1 MKRILF
7 VLAALLLIG
16 VQLLPSFVVP
26 ASAAEVVENVQADL
40 WINAL
45 DYNTFMSNHGNT
57 YYNQSIFSDLK
68 VPIVTDAPIYDVDI
82 VFQTNASNPVLSVFT
97 SSSSWQLTTQII
109 ENGRTYRAFGRV
121 PGIGNSGSQNGV
133 PFLGFRLT
141 SSSGNYISF
150 LQVNYT
156 TTNAYRFSAPLS
168 ADFKYNN
175 SANYHFA
182 YNGSSTASYI
192 PPVVTDLEKT
202 GFSFFI
208 NLDSWKSFDYM
219 DIILY
224 CQSCTISSIGAVF
237 DDQSIPF
244 SVNEIIGTNTIRDS
258 VYISVRV
265 DLRGLKRNTTST
277 PYLIISGSTYVNV
290 VSSYAILEGSGL
302 VITQDINPLYY
313 YFKSIKDSISLGTKD
328 IVNALGSAF
337 AGNGQGAA
345 IKDQVSGKT
354 ETFDDILG
362 GLNSGVAADRPDSS
376 DISSSLDISGVLSPT
391 AITTST
397 GFLTAVFDVPTL
409 SKLLS
414 LTLIFALAATI
425 LFGKR

>member
-16 VQLLPSFVVP
+16 VQLLPSFSVP

-40 WINAL
+40 WVNAL
-45 DYNTFMSNHGNT
+45 DYNTFMSNQGNT

-68 VPIVTDAPIYDVDI
+68 IPIVTDAPIYDVDI
-82 VFQTNASNPVLSVFT
+82 VFQTNALNPILSVFT

-133 PFLGFRLT
+133 PFLGFRLS

-156 TTNAYRFSAPLS
+156 TTNSYRFSAPLG
-168 ADFKYNN
+168 ATFNYNN
-175 SANYHFA
+175 SPEYHFS
-182 YNGSSTASYI
+182 YNGHDTASYL

-208 NLDSWKSFDYM
+208 NLNSWKSFDYM
-219 DIILY
+219 DVILY

-237 DDQSIPF
+237 EDQSIPF

-258 VYISVRV
+258 VYISIRV
-265 DLRGLKRNTTST
+265 DLRGLKRNTTSI
-277 PYLIISGSTYVNV
+277 PYLMISGSTYVNV

-313 YFKSIKDSISLGTKD
+313 YFRSIKDSISLGTKN
-328 IVNALGSAF
+328 IVDALGSALG
-337 AGNGQGAA
+337 GNGQGAV
-345 IKDQVSGKT
+345 IKDQTQQQAGQISDAVADFGSYEKPSSS
-354 ETFDDILG
+354 D
-362 GLNSGVAADRPDSS
+362 LNSELQFT
-376 DISSSLDISGVLSPT
+376 DIIAPEALSGS
-391 AITTST
+391 TS
-397 GFLTAVFDVPTL
+397 FLTALFNVPTL
-409 SKLLS
+409 MSIVTLS
-414 LTLIFALAATI
+414 LMLALLATI
-425 LFGKR
+425 VFGKR